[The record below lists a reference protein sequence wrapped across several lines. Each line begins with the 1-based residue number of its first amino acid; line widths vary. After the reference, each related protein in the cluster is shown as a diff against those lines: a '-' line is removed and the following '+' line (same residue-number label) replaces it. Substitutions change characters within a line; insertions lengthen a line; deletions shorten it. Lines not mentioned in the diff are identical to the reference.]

1 MGEFVE
7 CGDLSPLSD
16 PIGDKSPHTTL
27 GGLNDDQGCVQASF
41 NLILNRNKLGDIPVC
56 DNHEKEVNGSDRR
69 ALLKSVGAVS
79 LLGALGSGFISEVAH
94 AAAWTKAQRDT
105 MTPDEIIAAM
115 KKGNDRFRKGKSQAH
130 NYLSEQRKVSAS
142 GQYPAAVILSCI
154 DSRAPAEILMDLG
167 VGDVFNARIA
177 GNISNDDL
185 LGSMEFACK
194 VAGAKVILVMGH
206 TKCGAVMGAI
216 DGAELGHLTGLLAKI
231 RPAVDAT
238 SYQGD
243 RSAKN
248 NGFVDAVARKNV
260 ELTIANIKDG
270 SAVLSEMV
278 SAGKLKIVG
287 SMYDI
292 ETGALEFI

>member
-1 MGEFVE
+1 M
-7 CGDLSPLSD
+7 
-16 PIGDKSPHTTL
+16 
-27 GGLNDDQGCVQASF
+27 
-41 NLILNRNKLGDIPVC
+41 C
-56 DNHEKEVNGSDRR
+56 DNHEKEVNDSDRR
-69 ALLKSVGAVS
+69 ALLKSAGAAS
-79 LLGALGSGFISEVAH
+79 LLGVLGFGFTGKVAH
-94 AAAWTKAQRDT
+94 AAALTRAQRDA

-115 KKGNDRFRKGKSQAH
+115 KKGNERFRKGKNQTH
-130 NYLSEQRKVSAS
+130 NYLTEQRKLSAS

-177 GNISNDDL
+177 GNISNDDI

-206 TKCGAVMGAI
+206 TKCGAVAGAI
-216 DGAELGHLTGLLAKI
+216 AGAELGHLTGLLAKI

-238 SYQGD
+238 GYQGD

-248 NGFVDAVARKNV
+248 HAFVDAVARKNV
-260 ELTIANIKDG
+260 ELTIAGIKN
-270 SAVLSEMV
+270 SSTVLSEMV

-292 ETGALEFI
+292 ETGALEFL